1 MDKNKQQTFNSGLYI
16 VSTPI
21 GNMDDITLRALNVL
35 KKSDIILCED
45 TRRSGKLLSNFKIS
59 KKLISYHK
67 FNEKKILNKIF
78 EYLNN
83 NKIVSLISDAGTP
96 TISDPGMLLVNKCID
111 ENINI
116 YPIPG
121 PTAIMISEVGN
132 APAKLIK
139 DFRKK
144 NDKPI
149 LKGAYVEETVFV
161 GDDQL
166 KTLVDIKSKNELIG
180 EVIGL
185 LQSPAKN
192 VLSALTSSK
201 STIAGIVKTLS
212 EKES

>member
-1 MDKNKQQTFNSGLYI
+1 MTKEEKQSAINDLSEKLDSNGVIYITDISELDAIATSSLRRQCFAKDIKLSVVKN
-16 VSTPI
+16 
-21 GNMDDITLRALNVL
+21 TLL
-35 KKSDIILCED
+35 KKAMENVKDKD
-45 TRRSGKLLSNFKIS
+45 LSE
-59 KKLISYHK
+59 LYDV
-67 FNEKKILNKIF
+67 L
-78 EYLNN
+78 
-83 NKIVSLISDAGTP
+83 
-96 TISDPGMLLVNKCID
+96 
-111 ENINI
+111 
-116 YPIPG
+116 PG

-149 LKGAYVEETVFV
+149 LKKAYVEETVFV

>member
-1 MDKNKQQTFNSGLYI
+1 MTKEEKQSAINNLSETLDSNGVIYITDISELDAMATSSLRRQCFAKDIKLSVVKN
-16 VSTPI
+16 
-21 GNMDDITLRALNVL
+21 TLL
-35 KKSDIILCED
+35 KKAMENLKDKD
-45 TRRSGKLLSNFKIS
+45 LSE
-59 KKLISYHK
+59 LYDV
-67 FNEKKILNKIF
+67 L
-78 EYLNN
+78 
-83 NKIVSLISDAGTP
+83 
-96 TISDPGMLLVNKCID
+96 
-111 ENINI
+111 
-116 YPIPG
+116 PG

-144 NDKPI
+144 NDKPV
-149 LKGAYVEETVFV
+149 LKGAYVEEMVFI

-166 KTLVDIKSKNELIG
+166 KTLVDIKSKDELIG

-212 EKES
+212 EKE

>member
-1 MDKNKQQTFNSGLYI
+1 MTKEEKQSAINDLSEKLDSNGVIYITDISELDATATSSLRRQCFAKDIKLSVVKN
-16 VSTPI
+16 
-21 GNMDDITLRALNVL
+21 TLL
-35 KKSDIILCED
+35 KKAMENLKDKD
-45 TRRSGKLLSNFKIS
+45 LSE
-59 KKLISYHK
+59 LYDV
-67 FNEKKILNKIF
+67 L
-78 EYLNN
+78 
-83 NKIVSLISDAGTP
+83 
-96 TISDPGMLLVNKCID
+96 
-111 ENINI
+111 
-116 YPIPG
+116 PG

-201 STIAGIVKTLS
+201 GTIAGIVKTLS
-212 EKES
+212 EKEA

>member
-1 MDKNKQQTFNSGLYI
+1 MTKEEKQSAINDLSEKLDSNGVIYITDISELDAIATSSLRRQCFAKDIKLSVVKN
-16 VSTPI
+16 
-21 GNMDDITLRALNVL
+21 TLL
-35 KKSDIILCED
+35 KKAMENVKDKD
-45 TRRSGKLLSNFKIS
+45 LSE
-59 KKLISYHK
+59 LYDV
-67 FNEKKILNKIF
+67 L
-78 EYLNN
+78 
-83 NKIVSLISDAGTP
+83 
-96 TISDPGMLLVNKCID
+96 
-111 ENINI
+111 
-116 YPIPG
+116 PG

-180 EVIGL
+180 EVISL

-192 VLSALTSSK
+192 VISALTSSK

>member
-1 MDKNKQQTFNSGLYI
+1 
-16 VSTPI
+16 
-21 GNMDDITLRALNVL
+21 
-35 KKSDIILCED
+35 
-45 TRRSGKLLSNFKIS
+45 
-59 KKLISYHK
+59 
-67 FNEKKILNKIF
+67 
-78 EYLNN
+78 
-83 NKIVSLISDAGTP
+83 
-96 TISDPGMLLVNKCID
+96 
-111 ENINI
+111 
-116 YPIPG
+116 
-121 PTAIMISEVGN
+121 MISEVGN